1 MFQLRPALI
10 SFFLIAPAAV
20 ALPYSVPEVL
30 ALAGP
35 VRTQTISLAKAAV
48 GTPSSLEFS
57 LDELPGPDGR
67 LKIEIVQEGR
77 TLARKTLHAG
87 DADFY
92 TTFRRGSGAAPEL
105 KIDASGITGRF
116 RLKVGSW
123 PESTRIK
130 TSNNHTWKDAGP
142 MALGQT
148 IFASNDEVEY
158 IPVQGTARA
167 DAITGTR
174 GEDWYK
180 FEFAETRPKL
190 VYFQV
195 ELMDRDDLPVDVS
208 IFRERDGK
216 LVEFLD
222 GQDPVSQPH
231 EVQALPGNKFTPRVL
246 KDQGGYHVRVRAN
259 HPEYKL
265 RTRIYDAP
273 PYADPQQA
281 VRTAVD
287 YIMGAGD
294 SWFANT
300 PRRGGTLDRVMPVHQ
315 ETSLC
320 VSCHPAHF
328 SQRAQLEAIGKGYPV
343 EQRQQ
348 LAFLEERFYNNPRPF
363 YGFESDGAVWNRVIS
378 APANVLS
385 RMAVITSMFEDRVSG
400 TPRPEYRARIAKYL
414 EIYYSGLTKLPADE
428 TNGNTPLVSAFE
440 VGWYSWKTLKSANP
454 ASDLVA
460 RLPAMLAEAPV
471 KNMVDLCYQTLA
483 LAEIDKTKY
492 AETIK
497 ANAERLLTLQR
508 EDGQWSMRFDPKE
521 AEVEFQTGHVLWT
534 LANAG
539 IPKEEPH
546 VAKAIT
552 YLMKRQQA
560 FGGWMDPLQT
570 YENFKTPFRETQFAI
585 LALSAYFPAG
595 GRPNGWGMAPVAKLS
610 ADPVELLDQLD
621 RIWDRPAP
629 AVVKEIESAL
639 GSNDALIRQAAAEA
653 LGRLAMPGSVVP
665 LLKALGDSSK
675 MVQRTAAWSLRQ
687 IYSAHADLPAAPLAT
702 ALKSP
707 VQRVRWGAARVFAHH
722 FSELSRKPELLD
734 AVAGLSAD
742 AAPAIRLQAVRALW
756 QGWFW
761 TPDATLRGRIEDTII
776 AGLKK
781 PQHPWVETN
790 IQAAVYNLADDN
802 IRYLY
807 NNWVAL
813 LPNAVDRDRATKGRL
828 EIESRLAEKFCNFLG
843 NATDEQKKR
852 LLAALVEMPQR
863 RGDIY
868 DLDSDLSKP
877 VPPIYNRLG
886 NDIEQIAFFGTTA
899 TKWSK
904 AIRPLVDSPD
914 AEMRGLALKAT
925 LLVRETPFPETEK
938 IAGGRSDEV
947 RDLGK
952 KISAMPAASEVS
964 TAFYYRQNQPK
975 PPVGAA
981 ATAAK
986 LDEAVFHEKVEPLF
1000 KEKGP
1005 DGYACVNCHAT
1016 HTLFNGTWATVANVI
1031 DPKQPENSLLLR
1043 KPTSTAESEGVVNAR
1058 TTAHGGGQRWAVA
1071 SPEYNA
1077 ILEWLRGTKK

>member
-1 MFQLRPALI
+1 MFRSLI
-10 SFFLIAPAAV
+10 PLLLLVIPSAF
-20 ALPYSVPEVL
+20 ALPYSVPEVI
-30 ALAGP
+30 AVSGP
-35 VRTQTISLAKAAV
+35 LRSHTISLAKV
-48 GTPSSLEFS
+48 PTGSISSLEFS
-57 LDELPGPDGR
+57 LDTLPGPDARIRVEVEQDG
-67 LKIEIVQEGR
+67 K
-77 TLARKTLHAG
+77 TLALKTLHAG
-87 DADFY
+87 DADLY
-92 TTFRRGSGAAPEL
+92 TTFRRGPGGVPQL
-105 KIDASGITGRF
+105 HVDVMGVTGQFHLR
-116 RLKVGSW
+116 VGTWADS
-123 PESTRIK
+123 SQIK
-130 TSNNHTWKDAGP
+130 TGNNHTWKDAGA
-142 MALGQT
+142 MVLGKT
-148 IFASNDEVEY
+148 VFASNDEVEY
-158 IPVQGTARA
+158 IPVPGTPRA

-180 FEFAETRPKL
+180 FDYTESRPRL

-195 ELMDRDDLPVDVS
+195 ELMDRDDLPVDVAV
-208 IFRERDGK
+208 FREKDGK
-216 LVEFLD
+216 LVEYLE

-246 KDQGGYHVRVRAN
+246 KDTGTYFVRVRAN

-281 VRTAVD
+281 VRTAID

-320 VSCHPAHF
+320 VSCHPSHF
-328 SQRAQLEAIGKGYPV
+328 SQRAQLVAATHGYPV

-363 YGFESDGAVWNRVIS
+363 YGFEADGAVWNRVIS

-385 RMAVITSMFEDRVSG
+385 RMAVITAMFEDQVSR

-414 EIYYSGLTKLPADE
+414 ELYYAGLTKLPPDE
-428 TNGNTPLVSAFE
+428 TNGNTPLVSTFE
-440 VGWYSWKTLKSANP
+440 VAWYSWKILKSP
-454 ASDLVA
+454 K
-460 RLPAMLAEAPV
+460 LPDMIAEAPV

-483 LAEIDKTKY
+483 LAEIDRAKY
-492 AETIK
+492 TDKIK
-497 ANAERLLTLQR
+497 ANADRLLSLQR

-534 LANAG
+534 LATAG
-539 IPKEEPH
+539 VPKEEPH
-546 VAKAIT
+546 VAKAIA
-552 YLMKRQQA
+552 YLMKRQQS

-585 LALSAYFPAG
+585 LALSAYFPVGERAA
-595 GRPNGWGMAPVAKLS
+595 GWGLTPVAKLS

-621 RIWDRPAP
+621 RVWDRPSP
-629 AVVKEIESAL
+629 AVLKQIEDAM

-653 LGRLAMPGSVVP
+653 LGRLAQPGSVGP
-665 LLKALGDSSK
+665 LLKALGDPSK
-675 MVQRTAAWSLRQ
+675 MVQRTAAWSVRQ
-687 IYSAHADLPAAPLAT
+687 IYANHAEVPTAPLLAV
-702 ALKSP
+702 LKSP
-707 VQRVRWGAARVFAHH
+707 SQRVRWGAVRVFAHH
-722 FSELSRKPELLD
+722 FSELSRKPEVLD
-734 AVAGLSAD
+734 AVGSLASDG
-742 AAPAIRLQAVRALW
+742 APAIRMQAVRALW

-761 TPDATLRGRIEDTII
+761 TPDAAVRGRIEDTLL
-776 AGLKK
+776 AGLKQ
-781 PQHPWVETN
+781 PQYPWVETN
-790 IQAAVYNLADDN
+790 LHAAVYNLADDN

-813 LPNAVDRDRATKGRL
+813 LPNAADRERATKGRL
-828 EIESRLAEKFCNFLG
+828 AIESRLADKFCAFL
-843 NATDEQKKR
+843 ASASDADKKR
-852 LLAALVEMPQR
+852 LLESLVEMPQR

-868 DLDSDLSKP
+868 DLTSDLKRP
-877 VPPIYNRLG
+877 VPPVYNRLG

-899 TKWSK
+899 AKWSK

-914 AEMRGLALKAT
+914 AEMRGLALKAA

-938 IAGGRSDEV
+938 LAGGRQDEV

-952 KISAMPAASEVS
+952 KISATPGTAEVS

-986 LDEAVFHEKVEPLF
+986 LDEVVFHAKVEPIF
-1000 KEKGP
+1000 QAKGP
-1005 DGYACVNCHAT
+1005 DGYACVNCHST

-1031 DPKQPENSLLLR
+1031 DPKVPENSLLLK

-1058 TTAHGGGQRWAVA
+1058 TTAHGGGQRWAEGSV
-1071 SPEYNA
+1071 EYNT
-1077 ILEWLRGTKK
+1077 ILEWIRGTRK